1 MNLIYTC
8 DSVNGKD
15 VTPYT
20 GVAEINQII
29 GKPTSIIGEPKH
41 GGLVYRVSI
50 PLNTQY
56 VNKSGISFTSSE
68 SSRMTY
74 AKPYTDLIK
83 ITEVIEFKCYMSF
96 YAKLV
101 DVINDGESEP
111 WLRQEFVNNYWYTR
125 VDGELVIDIRD
136 SVYEPWHY
144 ENWYANKRYSNGECK
159 EYRPKRCSLKT
170 IISNIDE

>member
-1 MNLIYTC
+1 MKLIYTC

-41 GGLVYRVSI
+41 GGLVSRVSI

-56 VNKSGISFTSSE
+56 VNKSGINFTSSE
-68 SSRMTY
+68 GSRMTY
-74 AKPYTDLIK
+74 AKPYAELIK
-83 ITEVIEFKCYMSF
+83 VTEVVEWKCYMSF
-96 YAKLV
+96 YEKLV
-101 DVINDGESEP
+101 DVINDDIFANKS
-111 WLRQEFVNNYWYTR
+111 WCKK

-136 SVYEPWHY
+136 SICEPWLY
-144 ENWYANKRYSNGECK
+144 ENWYANKKYANGERK

-170 IISNIDE
+170 VVSNIEE

>member
-1 MNLIYTC
+1 MKLIYTC

-29 GKPTSIIGEPKH
+29 GKPTGIIGESNS
-41 GGLVYRVSI
+41 GLVYRVSV

-56 VNKSGISFTSSE
+56 VNKSGINFTSSE
-68 SSRMTY
+68 GSSMTY
-74 AKPYTDLIK
+74 AKPYAELIK
-83 ITEVIEFKCYMSF
+83 ITEVIEFKCYMNF
-96 YAKLV
+96 YEKLIE
-101 DVINDGESEP
+101 VINGIRLANKD
-111 WLRQEFVNNYWYTR
+111 WCKK

-136 SVYEPWHY
+136 SVYEPWLY
-144 ENWYANKRYSNGECK
+144 ENWYANKKYANGECK

-170 IISNIDE
+170 VISNIDE

>member
-1 MNLIYTC
+1 MKLIYTC
-8 DSVNGKD
+8 DNVNGKD

-50 PLNTQY
+50 PLNAQY
-56 VNKSGISFTSSE
+56 VNKSGINFTSSE
-68 SSRMTY
+68 GSRMTY

-96 YAKLV
+96 YDKLV
-101 DVINDGESEP
+101 DVINDDIFANKD
-111 WLRQEFVNNYWYTR
+111 WCKKVN
-125 VDGELVIDIRD
+125 GELVIDIRD
-136 SVYEPWHY
+136 SVYEPWCY
-144 ENWYANKRYSNGECK
+144 ENWYANKKYANGECK

>member
-1 MNLIYTC
+1 MKLIYTC
-8 DSVNGKD
+8 DNVNNKD
-15 VTPYT
+15 VTPYI

-29 GKPTSIIGEPKH
+29 GKPTGIIGESNW
-41 GGLVYRVSI
+41 LVYRVSV

-56 VNKSGISFTSSE
+56 VNKSGISFTSNEGSG
-68 SSRMTY
+68 MTY
-74 AKPYTDLIK
+74 AKPYADLIK

-96 YAKLV
+96 YDKLV
-101 DVINDGESEP
+101 DVINYN
-111 WLRQEFVNNYWYTR
+111 EFVNNYWYKK

-144 ENWYANKRYSNGECK
+144 ENWYANKKYANGECK

>member
-1 MNLIYTC
+1 MKLIYTC

-56 VNKSGISFTSSE
+56 VNKSGINFTSSE
-68 SSRMTY
+68 GSRMTY

-83 ITEVIEFKCYMSF
+83 VTEVLEWKCYMSF
-96 YAKLV
+96 YEKLI
-101 DVINDGESEP
+101 DVINDDIFANES
-111 WLRQEFVNNYWYTR
+111 WCKK

-144 ENWYANKRYSNGECK
+144 ENWYANKKYANGERK
-159 EYRPKRCSLKT
+159 EYRPKRCSIKT
-170 IISNIDE
+170 VVKNIEE

>member
-1 MNLIYTC
+1 MKLIYTC

-29 GKPTSIIGEPKH
+29 GKPTGIIGEQKH
-41 GGLVYRVSI
+41 GLVYRVSV
-50 PLNTQY
+50 PLNAQY
-56 VNKSGISFTSSE
+56 VNKSGINFTSSE
-68 SSRMTY
+68 GSRMTY
-74 AKPYTDLIK
+74 AKPYAELIK

-96 YAKLV
+96 YDKLV
-101 DVINDGESEP
+101 DVINDGES
-111 WLRQEFVNNYWYTR
+111 
-125 VDGELVIDIRD
+125 VIDIRD
-136 SVYEPWHY
+136 SVYEPWLY
-144 ENWYANKRYSNGECK
+144 ENWYANKKYANGECK

>member
-1 MNLIYTC
+1 MKLIYTC
-8 DSVNGKD
+8 DNVNNKD
-15 VTPYT
+15 VTPYI

-29 GKPTSIIGEPKH
+29 GKPTCIIGEPKH

-56 VNKSGISFTSSE
+56 VNKSGISFTSNE
-68 SSRMTY
+68 GSRMTY

-96 YAKLV
+96 YDKLV
-101 DVINDGESEP
+101 DVINDGE
-111 WLRQEFVNNYWYTR
+111 FVNNYWYKK

-136 SVYEPWHY
+136 SVYEPWLY
-144 ENWYANKRYSNGECK
+144 ENWYANKKYANGERK

-170 IISNIDE
+170 IVSNIDE

>member
-1 MNLIYTC
+1 MKLIYTC

-15 VTPYT
+15 VIPYT

-56 VNKSGISFTSSE
+56 VNRSGISFTSSE

-83 ITEVIEFKCYMSF
+83 VTEVIEWKCYMSF
-96 YAKLV
+96 YDKLV
-101 DVINDGESEP
+101 DVINDN
-111 WLRQEFVNNYWYTR
+111 EFVNNYWYKK
-125 VDGELVIDIRD
+125 VNGELIIDIRD
-136 SVYEPWHY
+136 SVYEPWRY
-144 ENWYANKRYSNGECK
+144 ENWYANKKYANGECK

>member
-1 MNLIYTC
+1 MKLIYTC

-56 VNKSGISFTSSE
+56 VNKSGINFTSSE
-68 SSRMTY
+68 GSRMTY

-83 ITEVIEFKCYMSF
+83 VTEVLEWKCYMSF
-96 YAKLV
+96 YEKLI
-101 DVINDGESEP
+101 DVINDDIFANES
-111 WLRQEFVNNYWYTR
+111 WCKK

-144 ENWYANKRYSNGECK
+144 ENWYANKKYANGERK

-170 IISNIDE
+170 IVSSMEE

>member
-1 MNLIYTC
+1 MKLIYTC
-8 DSVNGKD
+8 NNVNNKD

-20 GVAEINQII
+20 AVAEINQII
-29 GKPTSIIGEPKH
+29 GKPTGIIGEQ
-41 GGLVYRVSI
+41 GYGLVYRVSV

-56 VNKSGISFTSSE
+56 VNKSGINFTSSE

-83 ITEVIEFKCYMSF
+83 VTEVIEWKCYMSF
-96 YAKLV
+96 YEKLIE
-101 DVINDGESEP
+101 VINIIKLATNKNWNWCHEI
-111 WLRQEFVNNYWYTR
+111 N
-125 VDGELVIDIRD
+125 GELVIDIRD
-136 SVYEPWHY
+136 SVYEPWLY
-144 ENWYANKRYSNGECK
+144 ENWYANKKYANGECK

>member
-1 MNLIYTC
+1 MKLIYTC
-8 DSVNGKD
+8 DNVNGKE

-29 GKPTSIIGEPKH
+29 GKPTGIIGEPKH

-56 VNKSGISFTSSE
+56 VNKSGINFTSNE
-68 SSRMTY
+68 GNRMTY
-74 AKPYTDLIK
+74 AKPYAELIK

-96 YAKLV
+96 YDKLV
-101 DVINDGESEP
+101 DVIN
-111 WLRQEFVNNYWYTR
+111 
-125 VDGELVIDIRD
+125 DGELVIDIRD
-136 SVYEPWHY
+136 SVYEPWLY
-144 ENWYANKRYSNGECK
+144 ENWYANKKYANGECK

>member
-1 MNLIYTC
+1 MKLIYTC
-8 DSVNGKD
+8 DNVNNKD

-20 GVAEINQII
+20 AVAEINQII

-56 VNKSGISFTSSE
+56 VNKSGINFTSSE
-68 SSRMTY
+68 GSRMTY
-74 AKPYTDLIK
+74 AKPYAELIK

-96 YAKLV
+96 YDKLV
-101 DVINDGESEP
+101 DVIN
-111 WLRQEFVNNYWYTR
+111 
-125 VDGELVIDIRD
+125 DGELVIDIRD
-136 SVYEPWHY
+136 SVCEPWLY
-144 ENWYANKRYSNGECK
+144 ENWYANKKYANGECK

>member
-1 MNLIYTC
+1 MKLIYTC

-15 VTPYT
+15 VIPYT

-56 VNKSGISFTSSE
+56 VNKSGINFTSSE
-68 SSRMTY
+68 GSRMTY
-74 AKPYTDLIK
+74 AKPYAELIK
-83 ITEVIEFKCYMSF
+83 VTEVIEFKCYMSF
-96 YAKLV
+96 YDKLV
-101 DVINDGESEP
+101 DVIN
-111 WLRQEFVNNYWYTR
+111 
-125 VDGELVIDIRD
+125 DGELVIDIRD
-136 SVYEPWHY
+136 SVYEPWLY
-144 ENWYANKRYSNGECK
+144 ENWYANKKYANGECK

-170 IISNIDE
+170 IVSSIEE

>member
-1 MNLIYTC
+1 MKLIYTC

-29 GKPTSIIGEPKH
+29 GKPTGIIGEQKH
-41 GGLVYRVSI
+41 GLVYRVSV
-50 PLNTQY
+50 PLNAQY
-56 VNKSGISFTSSE
+56 VNKSGINFTSSE
-68 SSRMTY
+68 GSRMTY
-74 AKPYTDLIK
+74 AKPYAELIK

-96 YAKLV
+96 YDKLV
-101 DVINDGESEP
+101 DVIN
-111 WLRQEFVNNYWYTR
+111 
-125 VDGELVIDIRD
+125 DGELVIDIRD
-136 SVYEPWHY
+136 SVYEPWLY
-144 ENWYANKRYSNGECK
+144 ENWYANKKYANGECK

>member
-1 MNLIYTC
+1 MKLIYTC
-8 DSVNGKD
+8 DNVNNKD

-96 YAKLV
+96 YEKLIE
-101 DVINDGESEP
+101 VINDDIFANKD
-111 WLRQEFVNNYWYTR
+111 WCKKVN
-125 VDGELVIDIRD
+125 GELVIDIRD
-136 SVYEPWHY
+136 SVYEPWLY
-144 ENWYANKRYSNGECK
+144 ENWYANKKYANGECK

-170 IISNIDE
+170 IISNIEE